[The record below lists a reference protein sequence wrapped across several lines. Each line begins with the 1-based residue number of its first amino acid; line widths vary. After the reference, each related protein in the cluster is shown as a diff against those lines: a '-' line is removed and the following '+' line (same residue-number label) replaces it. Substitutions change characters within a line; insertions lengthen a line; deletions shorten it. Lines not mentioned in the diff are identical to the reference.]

1 MSKAKKEII
10 QAAAIKLLS
19 NIVESMPNA
28 NYKFIMGSAT
38 ALVAANA
45 SKYLDSMLTPLM
57 DQDGYID
64 TSSIKTILDGGF
76 NASGGKVSIDL
87 FPANGGLLS
96 LFVKPLTL
104 TIPKED
110 IDALIDEIEEN
121 SVKEVQLASSTMP
134 KQA

>member
-1 MSKAKKEII
+1 
-10 QAAAIKLLS
+10 
-19 NIVESMPNA
+19 MPNA

-64 TSSIKTILDGGF
+64 TSAIKTILDGGF

-87 FPANGGLLS
+87 FLANGGLLS

-121 SVKEVQLASSTMP
+121 SVKEVQLASSTTP